1 MEREGKK
8 EREKKKE
15 ERESMGVMAER
26 ERKEER
32 KEEGKEKNFKVK
44 FTLNSRFPLKSVAW
58 ILKHIPLMAFM
69 PALVCI

>member
-1 MEREGKK
+1 
-8 EREKKKE
+8 
-15 ERESMGVMAER
+15 MGVMAER